1 MSDPA
6 VLISLLSEVAA
17 AEPFSKPNVS
27 CRRKPVEKHP
37 DCKTDPGFNGVR
49 LRDPRRIVLMV
60 LFSFEVDTLEILLME
75 HLDLLEKIF
84 IVESSW
90 SHKGVMHKSLLQ
102 LFHDLF

>member
-1 MSDPA
+1 
-6 VLISLLSEVAA
+6 
-17 AEPFSKPNVS
+17 
-27 CRRKPVEKHP
+27 
-37 DCKTDPGFNGVR
+37 
-49 LRDPRRIVLMV
+49 MV

-90 SHKGVMHKSLLQ
+90 SHKGVIHKKLLQ